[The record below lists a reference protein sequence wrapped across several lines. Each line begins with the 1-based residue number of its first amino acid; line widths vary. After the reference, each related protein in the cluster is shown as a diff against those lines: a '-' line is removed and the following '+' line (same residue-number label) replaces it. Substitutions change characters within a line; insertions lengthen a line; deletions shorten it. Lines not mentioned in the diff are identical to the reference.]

1 MSKISIS
8 FLFLFQLFCG
18 LSNAQSKS
26 NNKSNSINNSLSRP
40 KLVVGIVVDQMRW
53 DYLYRYHDLY
63 SNTGGFKRLLGE
75 GFSCENTFIPYIP
88 TVTAAGH
95 TCIYTGSIPAIHG
108 IVGNNWYD
116 NIQKKDVYCTDDS
129 TVSTVGSTTVGV
141 GKMSPRNMFA
151 TTIGDELRL
160 ATNFRSKVIAIS
172 CKDRASIL
180 PGGHNPNGAYWYDN
194 KTGKFVTSTY
204 YRQDL
209 PNWVEA
215 FNNRKI
221 VDSLYALNWNLAVD
235 SSLYPIYSTD
245 DSMDYEGAQIVKGQ
259 TTFPYQLSQFIG
271 NDYSKIMYTPYANT
285 MTTDMA
291 IAALK
296 GEQLGISDV
305 TDMLAVSY
313 SAPDYIG
320 HTDGPNSWE
329 QMDDYIRLDK
339 EIGKLLSN
347 LDATVG
353 KGNYTV
359 FLSADHGAAHAGKFS
374 QMNSLPGGSF
384 SETDMKNDMNEQL
397 KNKYGFPNII
407 RSISEYQIAFNY
419 DLLNR
424 TENINRE
431 DLTNWVIRYL
441 LERPEVASAFSLN
454 KTTQAL
460 IPEVQKQ
467 RTINGYFAQRSG
479 DIQFIAKPG
488 YFGGSSKGTTH
499 GSWNP
504 YDSHIPLV
512 WYGWGI
518 KHGETNR
525 ETYMTDIAATIAALL
540 HIQMPSGCVGTVISE
555 IMK

>member
-8 FLFLFQLFCG
+8 FSLLFSFCSLFA
-18 LSNAQSKS
+18 NAQTKSTSK
-26 NNKSNSINNSLSRP
+26 NNGSLPRP

-53 DYLYRYHDLY
+53 DYLYRYYDQY
-63 SNTGGFKRLLGE
+63 SSTGGFKRLLGE

-95 TCIYTGSIPAIHG
+95 TCIYTGSVPAIHG
-108 IVGNNWYD
+108 IVGNSWYD
-116 NIQKKDVYCTDDS
+116 NVQKREMYCTDDS
-129 TVSTVGSTTVGV
+129 TVATVGSPTTTV

-160 ATNFRSKVIAIS
+160 ATNFRSKVIAVA

-180 PGGHNPNGAYWYDN
+180 PGGHNPNGAYWYDS

-204 YRQDL
+204 YRPDL
-209 PNWVEA
+209 PEWVEE
-215 FNNRKI
+215 FNARNI
-221 VDSLYALNWNLAVD
+221 VDSLYSLNWNLVTDQSNYSLYSAPD
-235 SSLYPIYSTD
+235 SS
-245 DSMDYEGAQIVKGQ
+245 DYEGTQITDSK
-259 TTFPYQLSQFIG
+259 TTFPYQLNQFIG
-271 NDYSKIMYTPYANT
+271 KDYGKIMFTPYANT

-296 GEQLGISDV
+296 GEKLGLGDV

-320 HTDGPNSWE
+320 HTNGPNSWE

-339 EIGKLLSN
+339 ELGTLLST
-347 LDATVG
+347 LDAQVG

-359 FLSADHGAAHAGKFS
+359 FLSADHGAAHAARFS
-374 QMNSLPGGSF
+374 EIHNMPGGVF
-384 SETDMKNDMNEQL
+384 SETTLKNDMNEQL

-407 RSISEYQIAFNY
+407 KSVSEYQVAFNN
-419 DLLNR
+419 DLLSR

-431 DLTNWVIRYL
+431 DLTNWVIHYL
-441 LERPEVASAFSLN
+441 MARPEVASAFAFN
-454 KTTQAL
+454 KISQTL
-460 IPEVQKQ
+460 IPEVQKE
-467 RTINGYFAQRSG
+467 RTINGYYAQRCG
-479 DIQFIAKPG
+479 DIQFITKPG
-488 YFGGSSKGTTH
+488 YFGGSAKGTTH

-504 YDSHIPLV
+504 YDAHIPLV
-512 WYGWGI
+512 WFGWGI

-540 HIQMPSGCVGTVISE
+540 HIQMPSGCVGHVIPE
-555 IMK
+555 ALK

>member
-1 MSKISIS
+1 MFKVSVSCV
-8 FLFLFQLFCG
+8 LLFQFFSLFA
-18 LSNAQSKS
+18 NAQSKQT
-26 NNKSNSINNSLSRP
+26 NKSSNTSGVPRP

-53 DYLYRYHDLY
+53 DYLYRYYDLY
-63 SNTGGFKRLLGE
+63 SNTGGFKKLLGE
-75 GFSCENTFIPYIP
+75 GFSCENTFIPYVP

-95 TCIYTGSIPAIHG
+95 TCIYTGSIPAVHG

-116 NIQKKDVYCTDDS
+116 NIQKKEVYCTDDS
-129 TVSTVGSTTVGV
+129 TVSTVGSENVAV

-160 ATNFRSKVIAIS
+160 ATNFRSKVIALS

-180 PGGHNPNGAYWYDN
+180 PGGHNPSGAYWYDG

-204 YRQDL
+204 YRQTL
-209 PNWVEA
+209 PDWVEG

-221 VDSLYALNWNLAVD
+221 VDSLYALNWDLVAEPHLY
-235 SSLYPIYSTD
+235 SLYSTP
-245 DSMDYEGAQIVKGQ
+245 DSANYEGTQLINGQ
-259 TTFPYQLSQFIG
+259 TTFPYPLSQFIG
-271 NDYSKIMYTPYANT
+271 KDYGKIMFTPYANT
-285 MTTDMA
+285 MTTEIA

-296 GEQLGISDV
+296 GERLGLSDV

-320 HTDGPNSWE
+320 HTNGPNSWE

-339 EIGKLLSN
+339 EIAKLLAS
-347 LDATVG
+347 LDAQVG

-359 FLSADHGAAHAGKFS
+359 FLSADHGAAHAGGFS
-374 QMNSLPGGSF
+374 ELHNLPGGVF
-384 SETDMKNDMNEQL
+384 SETALKNDMNEQL

-407 RSISEYQIAFNY
+407 KSVSEYQVAFNY

-431 DLTNWVIRYL
+431 DLTNWVVHYL
-441 LERPEVASAFSLN
+441 TARPEIASAFAFN
-454 KTTQAL
+454 KLSQTL
-460 IPEVQKQ
+460 IPDIQKQ
-467 RTINGYFAQRSG
+467 RIINGYYAQRSG

-488 YFGGSSKGTTH
+488 YYGGSAKGTTH
-499 GSWNP
+499 GAWNP
-504 YDSHIPLV
+504 YDAHIPLV

-518 KHGETNR
+518 KHGATND
-525 ETYMTDIAATIAALL
+525 ETYMTDIAPTLAALL
-540 HIQMPSGCVGTVISE
+540 HIQMPSGSVGKVVSE
-555 IMK
+555 AFK

>member
-8 FLFLFQLFCG
+8 FSLLFSFCSLFA
-18 LSNAQSKS
+18 NAQTKSISK
-26 NNKSNSINNSLSRP
+26 NNNSLPRP

-63 SNTGGFKRLLGE
+63 SSTGGFKRLLGE

-108 IVGNNWYD
+108 IVGNSWYD
-116 NIQKKDVYCTDDS
+116 NIQKKEMYCTDDS
-129 TVSTVGSTTVGV
+129 TVATVGSETVAV

-160 ATNFRSKVIAIS
+160 ATNFRSKVIAVS

-180 PGGHNPNGAYWYDN
+180 PGGHDPNGAYWYDN
-194 KTGKFVTSTY
+194 KTGNFVTSTY
-204 YRQDL
+204 YKQTL
-209 PNWVEA
+209 PEWVQT
-215 FNNRKI
+215 FNDRKI
-221 VDSLYALNWNLAVD
+221 VDSLYALNWNLAAD
-235 SSLYPIYSTD
+235 SSQYPLYSTA
-245 DSMDYEGAQIVKGQ
+245 DSSDYEGTQIVDGK
-259 TTFPYQLSQFIG
+259 TTFPYPLSQFIG
-271 NDYSKIMYTPYANT
+271 KDYGKIMFTPHANT

-296 GEQLGISDV
+296 GEKLGLGDV
-305 TDMLAVSY
+305 PDMLAVSY
-313 SAPDYIG
+313 STPDYIG
-320 HTDGPNSWE
+320 HTNGPNSWE

-339 EIGKLLSN
+339 EIGRLLAT
-347 LDATVG
+347 LDAQVG

-359 FLSADHGAAHAGKFS
+359 FLSADHGAAHAARFS
-374 QMNSLPGGSF
+374 ETHNLPGGAF
-384 SETDMKNDMNEQL
+384 SESALKNDMNEQL

-407 RSISEYQIAFNY
+407 KGINEYQVTFNN
-419 DLLNR
+419 DLLSR

-441 LERPEVASAFSLN
+441 MARPEVASAFSFN
-454 KTTQAL
+454 KISQAL
-460 IPEVQKQ
+460 IPEVQKE
-467 RTINGYFAQRSG
+467 RTINGYFAQRCG
-479 DIQFIAKPG
+479 DIQFIPKPG
-488 YFGGSSKGTTH
+488 YFGGSDKGTTH
-499 GSWNP
+499 GAWNP
-504 YDSHIPLV
+504 YDAHIPLV

-525 ETYMTDIAATIAALL
+525 ETYMTDIAATVAALL
-540 HIQMPSGCVGTVISE
+540 HIQMPSGCIGKVIPE
-555 IMK
+555 AFK